1 MIVTY
6 TYSLV
11 TLQKN
16 TVLSEFQT
24 LGRGWP
30 PSDSSLYE
38 PEATILA
45 PLPAHQADVN
55 RAQIDMLTT
64 EKVERYSREDGV
76 HWDKDC
82 VVSAIERRD
91 LFSGSGVREWYLGE
105 RCWHKPHMRPVFLY
119 LGALRARRFSISTSV
134 LRKSGISIYFDFRPD
149 DMHTDIV
156 LGMPP
161 FAEFLVTSRASF
173 LRAQVSILQD
183 ELASD
188 AAMKLKAQVS
198 SLEAALKRH
207 RLTFRLH
214 CRRPPL
220 SSQGRRPRIEL
231 SVTRASLDVKAMKL
245 FHLYALISAQSIKE
259 VDAKDQL
266 EHLQQCSESMWHP
279 KSGCRKVNV
288 LTKGKKI
295 KSTWKWR
302 KERPTCKRCHPDLT
316 EVMGKLLADLYS
328 IEGSSLNQ
336 IVQLLRP
343 IS

>member
-1 MIVTY
+1 M
-6 TYSLV
+6 SLQHKL
-11 TLQKN
+11 TGN
-16 TVLSEFQT
+16 IS
-24 LGRGWP
+24 LGFVRVPNSWERVA

-45 PLPAHQADVN
+45 DGCRTQVLLSIRSTPFGNHRPTRTSFLFITAKRLKQPLPAHQADVN

-91 LFSGSGVREWYLGE
+91 LFSGSGVL
-105 RCWHKPHMRPVFLY
+105 
-119 LGALRARRFSISTSV
+119 LRARRFSISTSV

-156 LGMPP
+156 LGMKTNKQPDALWLESLRLLNSSSL
-161 FAEFLVTSRASF
+161 AELPS

-245 FHLYALISAQSIKE
+245 FHLYALISAK
-259 VDAKDQL
+259 A
-266 EHLQQCSESMWHP
+266 CMY
-279 KSGCRKVNV
+279 KVFILWSPFN
-288 LTKGKKI
+288 
-295 KSTWKWR
+295 
-302 KERPTCKRCHPDLT
+302 
-316 EVMGKLLADLYS
+316 
-328 IEGSSLNQ
+328 
-336 IVQLLRP
+336 
-343 IS
+343 